1 MKYIKKVVLENF
13 QSHKYTELEF
23 DERLNVIVGP
33 SDQGK
38 SAIIRGIKWALF
50 NEPSG
55 NFFIREG
62 ENDCSV
68 TIVFNDNT
76 KIKRY
81 KSKSKNLYY
90 LYNSENKEQIFEG
103 FGTNV
108 PKEIIEATNI
118 RKVYLDGKQ
127 TNSINISDQLEGP
140 FLLSE
145 KTATRANSIG
155 RLVGVHIVDDAVGDT
170 LKDIRNLNLSKRNL
184 TEQLNKLEENLKEY
198 DYLEQLQ
205 KKVKRLEEIK
215 IKIKESQEKVGKL
228 KNIKLKYVDTE
239 KQISNT
245 KKLIGEL
252 NSVDVVENIA
262 NDLNVKV
269 KVYNFMNNKRKHL
282 LDINKSICYNVN
294 IINSLKN
301 LNQTSQFIIELEDKV
316 YKKRRL
322 ENINSNYKSIAK
334 NIIVNNNIV
343 NKLENIDIV
352 ESKTYSIYEYS
363 KRLMELKT
371 IKKKFHENDIRTT
384 YGVNYLEKFSKLDQ
398 ADSILYNL
406 ETKVSNLLTLANIKN
421 KTSFIQSELDS
432 TVKNIEKENLQIK
445 KLLEEY
451 KILLEQ
457 FEVCPVCFHK
467 IDNKTIEE
475 IINNYS

>member
-205 KKVKRLEEIK
+205 KKVKILEEIK

>member
-205 KKVKRLEEIK
+205 KKVKILEEIK

-269 KVYNFMNNKRKHL
+269 KVYNFMNNKRNHL

-371 IKKKFHENDIRTT
+371 IKKKFHENYIRTT
-384 YGVNYLEKFSKLDQ
+384 YGFNYLEKFSKLDQ

>member
-205 KKVKRLEEIK
+205 KKVKILEEIK

-371 IKKKFHENDIRTT
+371 IKKKFHENYIRTT
-384 YGVNYLEKFSKLDQ
+384 YGFNYLEKFSKLDQ

>member
-38 SAIIRGIKWALF
+38 SAIIRGVKWALF

-90 LYNSENKEQIFEG
+90 LYDSENKEQIFEG

-108 PKEIIEATNI
+108 PHEIIEATNI

-145 KTATRANSIG
+145 KTATRANAIG

-170 LKDIRNLNLSKRNL
+170 LKDIRNLNLSKRTL

-198 DYLEQLQ
+198 DYLKQLQ
-205 KKVKRLEEIK
+205 KKVERLEKIK
-215 IKIKESQEKVGKL
+215 IKIKELEDKVGKL
-228 KNIKLKYVDTE
+228 KNIKIKYVDTK
-239 KQISNT
+239 KQISDT
-245 KKLIGEL
+245 QKLTDEL
-252 NSVDVVENIA
+252 NGIDLVENIA
-262 NDLNVKV
+262 NNLNAKV
-269 KVYNFMNNKRKHL
+269 KIYSLMNNKRKHL
-282 LDINKSICYNVN
+282 LEIDKSICYNVN
-294 IINSLKN
+294 IINSLKS
-301 LNQTSQFIIELEDKV
+301 LNRSNQFIIELEDKV

-322 ENINSNYKSIAK
+322 EIINASYKAVLENIMI
-334 NIIVNNNIV
+334 NNNIA

-352 ESKTYSIYEYS
+352 ESKTSTIYEDS

-371 IKKKFHENDIRTT
+371 INKKFYENNIRTT

-398 ADSILYNL
+398 AGNILYSL
-406 ETKVSNLLTLANIKN
+406 EKKVSNLLSLVNIKK
-421 KTSFIQSELDS
+421 KTLFIQSELGL
-432 TVKNIEKENLQIK
+432 TARNIEKENLQIK

-451 KILLEQ
+451 KKLLEQ

-475 IINNYS
+475 IIINYS

>member
-55 NFFIREG
+55 NFHREG

-205 KKVKRLEEIK
+205 KKVKILEEIK

>member
-228 KNIKLKYVDTE
+228 KNTKIKYVDTE

>member
-205 KKVKRLEEIK
+205 KKVKILEEIK

-371 IKKKFHENDIRTT
+371 IKKKFHENYIRTT
-384 YGVNYLEKFSKLDQ
+384 YGFNYLEKFSKLDQ

-475 IINNYS
+475 IINNY

>member
-228 KNIKLKYVDTE
+228 KNTKIKYVDTE

-269 KVYNFMNNKRKHL
+269 KVYNFMNNKRNHL